1 MAVQRYEGGCHCGA
15 VRYEVDLDLDKG
27 TIRCNCSLCSK
38 ARAWFAFAPF
48 ETFRYSAGGEA
59 DEIQYRWTPA
69 NREKPNLTYNIC
81 STCGIRTH
89 ADGIGPDGKRT
100 VAINVPTLEGV
111 DPELLAAKIRYVDGR
126 HDHFDREP
134 DHIDAL

>member
-1 MAVQRYEGGCHCGA
+1 MAEQRYEGGCHCGA

-27 TIRCNCSLCSK
+27 TLRCNCSLCSK

-48 ETFRYSAGGEA
+48 ETFRYTRGGEA
-59 DEIQYRWTPA
+59 DQIHYRWTPA
-69 NREKPNLTYNIC
+69 NRDRPNLTYHIC

-89 ADGIGPDGKRT
+89 ADGMGPEGKHT
-100 VAINVPTLEGV
+100 VAINIPTLEGV
-111 DPELLAAKIRYVDGR
+111 DPELLAKNIRYVDGK

-134 DHIDAL
+134 ERIDAL